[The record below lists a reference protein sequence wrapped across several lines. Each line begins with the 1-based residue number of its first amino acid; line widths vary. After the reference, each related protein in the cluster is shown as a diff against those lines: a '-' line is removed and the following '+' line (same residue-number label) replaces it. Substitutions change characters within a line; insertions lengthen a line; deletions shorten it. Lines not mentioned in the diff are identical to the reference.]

1 MIWPSVVL
9 ARLADGTRASLL
21 IPVTPASDPPEPVTG
36 NPVCAEFRAI
46 LAA

>member
-9 ARLADGTRASLL
+9 TRLAGGTRASLP
-21 IPVTPASDPPEPVTG
+21 IPVTPASDRPGPMTG